1 MKKLIAVLAMV
12 MLVAGC
18 AGLSHYEERTQAG
31 INAARPVADL
41 LDPATGG
48 IAGIVYTGVAALASS
63 VFGVNR
69 ALLAR
74 KQAKAIKLID
84 KNPSTPKAIDQATG
98 DKAAQRVIVKIV
110 GG

>member
-12 MLVAGC
+12 ILAAGC
-18 AGLSHYEERTQAG
+18 TGLSRYEERTQAG
-31 INAARPVADL
+31 INAAKPVVDL
-41 LDPATGG
+41 VDPATGG

-74 KQAKAIKLID
+74 KQAKAIKAID
-84 KNPSTPKAIDQATG
+84 AHLGTPKAAEQVSDAT
-98 DKAAQRVIVKIV
+98 AQKLIVKIV